1 MRNEKDSRY
10 ILRMSKKIKAIN
22 FLGGKCEK
30 CGNDNIFHLIFHHK
44 NENKKS
50 NGISGILAHRW
61 SEIEVEIKKCI
72 LLCCNCHQEL
82 HGSDSTI
89 KQKLLELKGENEC
102 SVCGYKSINNAS
114 LSFHH
119 KKEKSFWITSKCNY
133 TRNEFGIPIDKLLT
147 EMEKCVVV
155 CENCH
160 RNIHADTNR
169 YMRLKNKI
177 YDKINNYVESSP
189 YRNLLPKDQDKRI
202 KCDIDLCLNLRK
214 EGKTIE
220 EIQKITS
227 YCLLSIKK
235 IFSRNGIA
243 GRIRHSQN
251 EVIGMWKNGK
261 TIKDIMKE
269 KGYAECTIYS
279 FLKKDPEILKQREE
293 ERQKRQKVKEQ
304 IVQDFEN
311 GESTTNIGRKFNHS
325 HVHIRRI
332 LKQLNIMVPSRKI
345 SIKKIFKQYLE
356 GKTIEEI
363 SKETHCS
370 ERRIVSL
377 LSRNHIF

>member
-1 MRNEKDSRY
+1 
-10 ILRMSKKIKAIN
+10 
-22 FLGGKCEK
+22 
-30 CGNDNIFHLIFHHK
+30 
-44 NENKKS
+44 
-50 NGISGILAHRW
+50 
-61 SEIEVEIKKCI
+61 
-72 LLCCNCHQEL
+72 
-82 HGSDSTI
+82 
-89 KQKLLELKGENEC
+89 
-102 SVCGYKSINNAS
+102 
-114 LSFHH
+114 
-119 KKEKSFWITSKCNY
+119 
-133 TRNEFGIPIDKLLT
+133 
-147 EMEKCVVV
+147 
-155 CENCH
+155 
-160 RNIHADTNR
+160 
-169 YMRLKNKI
+169 
-177 YDKINNYVESSP
+177 
-189 YRNLLPKDQDKRI
+189 
-202 KCDIDLCLNLRK
+202 
-214 EGKTIE
+214 
-220 EIQKITS
+220 
-227 YCLLSIKK
+227 
-235 IFSRNGIA
+235 
-243 GRIRHSQN
+243 
-251 EVIGMWKNGK
+251 MWKNGK